1 MENFQNAG
9 SGIKK
14 MFIASVGAAVCAVL
28 MIIPIVNILAAIGT
42 FVFGIISMVGL
53 YSAGKDIDG
62 CQKAFML
69 TIANI
74 VVSVAGAF
82 LGTGFLGVIV
92 SIAGYALNFMVV
104 YLVCTSVGGVMKQIG
119 ALEAAQKGETVWK
132 INAVCYG
139 VMIVV
144 AILARIPVLSVIAV
158 IASIVVAIASLVAA
172 VLYMIFLNKC
182 SQALNA

>member
-28 MIIPIVNILAAIGT
+28 MVIPIVNLLAIIGT
-42 FVFGIISMVGL
+42 FVFGIISLVGL
-53 YSAGKDIDG
+53 YGAGKDIDG

-69 TIANI
+69 TIINI
-74 VVSVAGAF
+74 VISVVSIP
-82 LGTGFLGVIV
+82 LGSGFLGAIL
-92 SIAGYALNFMVV
+92 SIAEYVLNFMVV
-104 YLVCTSVGGVMKQIG
+104 YLVCTSVGSVMNQIG

-144 AILARIPVLSVIAV
+144 AVLGNIPVLNILAA
-158 IASIVVAIASLVAA
+158 IASIVVAIAALVAA